1 MWQEK
6 LTRLLALLPI
16 CICVLFSIRYGLYG
30 DCHMVLGP
38 NTSRLLRVSSLF
50 VKQVEVRDDDKT
62 GVSIYGF
69 SEKPELSVEAKWS
82 SSRFVVVGSYSGK
95 GFSLWLNKGSRIGIK
110 WQAQS
115 SILSQLEVSLI
126 KGDRMHEQ
134 VLSTNSARFDVSNGT
149 TYGIEA
155 TYRIEEDDRYNIG
168 ITNQNSKGVILLM
181 NVNISSTM
189 YNIKKAKSICS
200 TKNEPCRLDL
210 SYPST
215 QYVVL
220 ATPDTQ
226 DLSGMSVAISYIARL
241 VTYVGILAV
250 IIICFILKSLG
261 ACDNESYVEE
271 TPVTREITET
281 DPMLPHKEL
290 GSIYGTCEEESNSGK
305 SSSSED
311 LYDGRICVICY
322 DNTRNCFFVPCG
334 HCATCQECAQRI
346 MDVESRVCPVCRR
359 PIYKVRKLIIP

>member
-16 CICVLFSIRYGLYG
+16 CICVLLSIRYGLYG

-38 NTSRLLRVSSLF
+38 NSSRLLRVSSLF

-82 SSRFVVVGSYSGK
+82 SSRFVVVGSYSRK
-95 GFSLWLNKGSRIGIK
+95 GFSLWLNKGSRIRIK

-115 SILSQLEVSLI
+115 SILSQLEVSLM
-126 KGDRMHEQ
+126 KGERKHEK

-155 TYRIEEDDRYNIG
+155 AYIIEEDDRYNIG

-200 TKNEPCRLDL
+200 TNNGPCRLDL

-215 QYVVL
+215 QYFVL

-241 VTYVGILAV
+241 VTYVGILGIAV
-250 IIICFILKSLG
+250 IIICYILKSLG
-261 ACDNESYVEE
+261 ACDDDRYAEE
-271 TPVTREITET
+271 TPVTRTITE
-281 DPMLPHKEL
+281 HKEL
-290 GSIYGTCEEESNSGK
+290 GPTYGTYEEESNSGK
-305 SSSSED
+305 SSSCSSED

-322 DNTRNCFFVPCG
+322 DNPRNCFFVPCG
-334 HCATCQECAQRI
+334 HCATCQECGQRI
-346 MDVESRVCPVCRR
+346 MDVESSRVCPVCRR
-359 PIYKVRKLIIP
+359 PIHKVRKLIIP